1 MSVFLCDADSCRG
14 ESLLAV
20 LRRLGFFIDS
30 GCAACGRCGRCR
42 VSVAPLC
49 APDKFESVLAC
60 AAVVDRD
67 LIVRVPD
74 PPRAGAGE
82 DEFRVA
88 VERCASPRGG
98 GRFAAAVDL
107 GTTTLA
113 AALIDID
120 TGKVLAHAGC
130 RNPQRRFGADLL
142 SRLQM
147 AGTPQGLSLLRR
159 TLLDAVGALLA
170 GLAAQLPPKGAM
182 ERVAAAGNSVMS
194 LIFHGLDPSPMG
206 HLPFDPPVYEFPP
219 LTAGDLAWPLP
230 QKTPVVTL
238 PLLSR
243 FVGGDLTAGL
253 LLLRQKGA
261 LDSSGPVLLMD
272 LGTNGEIILAHN
284 GRFLA
289 ASTAAGPVFEGGHIR
304 CGSMAVPGAVDRV
317 DFTARP
323 PFHTIGDCPPIG
335 LCGSGVF
342 DIVAELLRVGV
353 LLPSGRFVSPSADL
367 PLPRLARL
375 ETLHGQRAFF
385 LGDSSAGQGDIVVTQ
400 GDIRQFQLAVGAMKA
415 GVEILLQRA
424 GIQVGDLAGLYVAGA
439 LGAHLSCASAR
450 RVGLFPEALADERL
464 NYLGNSSLEGAAL
477 AARFPE
483 LGKTASELRRATET
497 VDLAGDPDFEA
508 RFVRSMRF

>member
-14 ESLLAV
+14 ETLLTV

-42 VSVAPLC
+42 VEAAPLC
-49 APDKFESVLAC
+49 APDRFESVLAC
-60 AAVVDRD
+60 AAVIDRD

-74 PPRAGAGE
+74 PPRAGAAS
-82 DEFRVA
+82 DESRPA
-88 VERCASPRGG
+88 VECLVPPRRG

-120 TGKVLAHAGC
+120 TGEVLARAGC
-130 RNPQRRFGADLL
+130 RNPQRRLGADLL
-142 SRLQM
+142 SRLQA
-147 AGTPQGLSLLRR
+147 AGTPGGLFLLRR
-159 TLLDAVGALLA
+159 TLLDAVGSLLA
-170 GLAAQLPPKGAM
+170 GLAAQLPPNAAI

-206 HLPFDPPVYEFPP
+206 HLPFEPPLYEFPT
-219 LTAGDLAWPLP
+219 LTAGQLRWPLP
-230 QKTPVVTL
+230 LETAVMTL
-238 PLLSR
+238 PILSR

-253 LLLRQKGA
+253 LFLRQKGG
-261 LDSSGPVLLMD
+261 LDSSEPILLMD

-317 DFTARP
+317 DFAARP
-323 PFHTIGDCPPIG
+323 PFHTIGDASPVG

-353 LLPSGRFVSPSADL
+353 LLPSGRFISPSADL
-367 PLPRLARL
+367 PLPSSARL
-375 ETLHGQRAFF
+375 EMIDGQRTFF
-385 LGDSSAGQGDIVVTQ
+385 LGDSPGRPGAVFVTQ
-400 GDIRQFQLAVGAMKA
+400 GDIRQFQLAIGAMKA
-415 GVEILLQRA
+415 GVEILLRRA
-424 GIQVGDLAGLYVAGA
+424 GLEVNDLAHLYVAGA
-439 LGAHLSCASAR
+439 LGAHLSCSSAR
-450 RVGLFPEALADERL
+450 RVGLFPGALGDERVS
-464 NYLGNSSLEGAAL
+464 YLGNSSLKGAAL
-477 AARFPE
+477 AARSPE
-483 LGKTASELRRATET
+483 LGRNASELRRATET
-497 VDLAGDPDFEA
+497 VDLAGHPEFKA
-508 RFVRSMRF
+508 RFVRAMRF